1 MCSPGRKVGIMGGTF
16 DPVHLGHLILAET
29 ALDAEGL
36 DEVRFIPSGHSYFKD
51 SRQDKVS
58 SGEDRLAMTR
68 LAVAD
73 NPAFTVSDIEIE
85 RSGNTYTFETL
96 EALRMLEPDTEF
108 YFIAGA
114 DSILAMRTWKD
125 PARIFS
131 ACTVLAA
138 VRETAD
144 SAALQEEIR
153 ALERDFDARIRLLP
167 MKNIQISSTDI
178 RESIRNGHS
187 VKYQLPD
194 AVIAYIEKRGLY
206 RG

>member
-1 MCSPGRKVGIMGGTF
+1 MGGTF